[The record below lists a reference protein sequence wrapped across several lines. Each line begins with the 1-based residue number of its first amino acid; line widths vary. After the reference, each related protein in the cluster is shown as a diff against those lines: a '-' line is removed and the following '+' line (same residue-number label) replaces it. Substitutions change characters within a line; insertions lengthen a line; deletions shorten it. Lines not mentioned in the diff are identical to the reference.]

1 MGGARCVD
9 PQLRG
14 SALTHLLLDVPQR
27 VLPFFLL
34 VAAGVTLARLR
45 LFDARMSAG
54 LSSYVYWIGFPALL
68 VHSLSRVGAP
78 DRALTLGLTAYGACA
93 LLVVALMV
101 AIGVALRW
109 TREERAGGSLS
120 ASLGNSAFLGL
131 PIAAAVLGPEAARLS
146 AGVVAVDFVVVAAVG
161 VGLLGWAGGRS
172 TWRSLMQALRNPIV
186 LAAMTGSA
194 MALLG
199 LSLPGI
205 LDRSVAAA
213 AASGSPVALVALGVA
228 LGLTGLPAAGVPS
241 EPTDEPPPPIPRW
254 TPVIV
259 AAIAKLFL
267 MPVLAWFATGLV
279 DAPLT
284 FRLGATLLAA
294 TPTAVN
300 VFIQTKA
307 YSVFERGGARIV
319 ALTTAVSCLSLSV
332 VAILLERYA
341 A

>member
-1 MGGARCVD
+1 M
-9 PQLRG
+9 
-14 SALTHLLLDVPQR
+14 THLLLDVPQR
-27 VLPFFLL
+27 VVPFFLL
-34 VAAGVTLARLR
+34 VAAGVSLARLR

-68 VHSLSRVGAP
+68 VHSLSHVGAP
-78 DRALTLGLTAYGACA
+78 DRALALGLTAYGACA
-93 LLVVALMV
+93 LLVVALMAAV
-101 AIGVALRW
+101 GAALRW

-146 AGVVAVDFVVVAAVG
+146 AGAVAVDFVVVAAVG

-199 LSLPGI
+199 LSLPGV
-205 LDRSVAAA
+205 LDRAVEAA

-228 LGLTGLPAAGVPS
+228 LGLTGLPAAGVPC
-241 EPTDEPPPPIPRW
+241 EPTEEPPPPIPRW
-254 TPVIV
+254 TPIIV
-259 AAIAKLFL
+259 AAVCKLL
-267 MPVLAWFATGLV
+267 VLPVLVWFATGLI
-279 DAPLT
+279 DAPLA

-319 ALTTAVSCLSLSV
+319 ALTTAVSCISLSA
-332 VAILLERYA
+332 VAILLEQYA
-341 A
+341 AS

>member
-1 MGGARCVD
+1 M
-9 PQLRG
+9 
-14 SALTHLLLDVPQR
+14 THLLLDVPQR

-45 LFDARMSAG
+45 LFDARMSTG

-78 DRALTLGLTAYGACA
+78 DRALTLGLMAYGACA

-101 AIGVALRW
+101 ALGVALRW

-146 AGVVAVDFVVVAAVG
+146 AGAVAVDFVVVAAVG

-194 MALLG
+194 MALLRV
-199 LSLPGI
+199 SLPDV

-228 LGLTGLPAAGVPS
+228 LGLTGLPAAGGPS
-241 EPTDEPPPPIPRW
+241 DHTEEEPSPVPRW
-254 TPVIV
+254 GPVIV
-259 AAIAKLFL
+259 AAIAKLLL
-267 MPVLAWFATGLV
+267 MPTLAWFATGLV
-279 DAPLT
+279 DAPLP

-319 ALTTAVSCLSLSV
+319 ALTTAVSCVSLSV
-332 VAILLERYA
+332 IAVLLERYA
-341 A
+341 AS

>member
-1 MGGARCVD
+1 
-9 PQLRG
+9 LI
-14 SALTHLLLDVPQR
+14 HLLLDVPQR

-54 LSSYVYWIGFPALL
+54 LSTYVYWIGFPALL

-78 DRALTLGLTAYGACA
+78 DRALTLGLLAYGACA
-93 LLVVALMV
+93 LLVVAHD
-101 AIGVALRW
+101 GGDRHRPALDARGAG
-109 TREERAGGSLS
+109 RRRPVGQPGQQRLPGPADRRRRAR
-120 ASLGNSAFLGL
+120 
-131 PIAAAVLGPEAARLS
+131 PEAARVS
-146 AGVVAVDFVVVAAVG
+146 AGVVAVDFVVVAAIG

-186 LAAMTGSA
+186 LAAITGSV
-194 MALLG
+194 MALAG
-199 LSLPGI
+199 LSLPGV
-205 LDRSVAAA
+205 LDRAVASA

-228 LGLTGLPAAGVPS
+228 LGLTGLPAAGVAC
-241 EPTDEPPPPIPRW
+241 EPTDEEPPPIPRW
-254 TPVIV
+254 GPILI
-259 AAIAKLFL
+259 AAVGKLLL
-267 MPVLAWFATGLV
+267 MPTLAWFATGLV
-279 DAPLT
+279 DAPLA

-319 ALTTAVSCLSLSV
+319 ALTTAVSCVSLSAI
-332 VAILLERYA
+332 AILLEQYA
-341 A
+341 AT

>member
-1 MGGARCVD
+1 
-9 PQLRG
+9 
-14 SALTHLLLDVPQR
+14 LTDLLLDVPQR

-45 LFDARMSAG
+45 LFDARMSTG

-93 LLVVALMV
+93 LLVVALM
-101 AIGVALRW
+101 AALGAALRW
-109 TREERAGGSLS
+109 TREERAGSSLS

-146 AGVVAVDFVVVAAVG
+146 AGAVAVDFVVVAALG

-199 LSLPGI
+199 LSLPGV

-228 LGLTGLPAAGVPS
+228 LGLTGLPAAGVPCDPTEE
-241 EPTDEPPPPIPRW
+241 EPAPVPRW
-254 TPVIV
+254 GPVII
-259 AAIAKLFL
+259 AAVAKLLL

-279 DAPLT
+279 DAPLP

-319 ALTTAVSCLSLSV
+319 ALTTAVSCLSLSA
-332 VAILLERYA
+332 VAVLLERYA
-341 A
+341 AS

>member
-1 MGGARCVD
+1 MI
-9 PQLRG
+9 
-14 SALTHLLLDVPQR
+14 HLLLDVPQR

-45 LFDARMSAG
+45 LFDARMSSG

-78 DRALTLGLTAYGACA
+78 DRALALGLTAYGACA

-101 AIGVALRW
+101 TIGVALGW

-131 PIAAAVLGPEAARLS
+131 PIALAVLGPEAARVS

-161 VGLLGWAGGRS
+161 VGMLGWAGGRS

-186 LAAMTGSA
+186 LAAITGTA
-194 MALLG
+194 MALLSV
-199 LSLPGI
+199 SLPGA
-205 LDRSVAAA
+205 LDRAVAAA
-213 AASGSPVALVALGVA
+213 AASGSPVGLVALGVA

-241 EPTDEPPPPIPRW
+241 EPTDEEPAPIPRW
-254 TPVIV
+254 GPIIV
-259 AAIAKLFL
+259 AAIAKLL
-267 MPVLAWFATGLV
+267 VMPTLAWFATGFV
-279 DAPLT
+279 DAPLP

-319 ALTTAVSCLSLSV
+319 ALTTAISCVSLSV
-332 VAILLERYA
+332 VAVLLERYA
-341 A
+341 AS

>member
-1 MGGARCVD
+1 MTD
-9 PQLRG
+9 
-14 SALTHLLLDVPQR
+14 LLLDVPQR

-54 LSSYVYWIGFPALL
+54 LSTYVYWIGFPALL
-68 VHSLSRVGAP
+68 LHSLSRVGAP
-78 DRALTLGLTAYGACA
+78 DRALALGLAAYGACA
-93 LLVVALMV
+93 LLVVVLMA
-101 AIGVALRW
+101 AIGGALQW

-146 AGVVAVDFVVVAAVG
+146 AGAVAVDFVVVAAVG

-199 LSLPGI
+199 LSLPGV
-205 LDRSVAAA
+205 LDRAVGAA

-228 LGLTGLPAAGVPS
+228 LGLTGLPTAGVPC
-241 EPTDEPPPPIPRW
+241 EPTEEPPPPIPRW
-254 TPVIV
+254 TPIIV
-259 AAIAKLFL
+259 AAVGKLL
-267 MPVLAWFATGLV
+267 VMPLLVWFATGLV
-279 DAPLT
+279 DAALP

-319 ALTTAVSCLSLSV
+319 ALTTAVSCISLSMI
-332 VAILLERYA
+332 AILLEQYA
-341 A
+341 GA

>member
-1 MGGARCVD
+1 
-9 PQLRG
+9 
-14 SALTHLLLDVPQR
+14 LTDLLLDVPQR

-54 LSSYVYWIGFPALL
+54 LSTYVYWIGFPALL
-68 VHSLSRVGAP
+68 LHSLSRVGAP
-78 DRALTLGLTAYGACA
+78 DRALALGLAAYGACA
-93 LLVVALMV
+93 LLVVVLMA
-101 AIGVALRW
+101 AIGGALQW

-146 AGVVAVDFVVVAAVG
+146 AGAVAVDFVVVAAVG

-199 LSLPGI
+199 LSLPGV
-205 LDRSVAAA
+205 LDRAVGAA

-228 LGLTGLPAAGVPS
+228 LGLTGLPTAGVPC
-241 EPTDEPPPPIPRW
+241 EPTEEPPPPIPRW
-254 TPVIV
+254 TPIIV
-259 AAIAKLFL
+259 AAVGKLL
-267 MPVLAWFATGLV
+267 VMPLLVWFATGLV
-279 DAPLT
+279 DAALP

-319 ALTTAVSCLSLSV
+319 ALTTAVSCISLSMI
-332 VAILLERYA
+332 AILLEQYA
-341 A
+341 GA

>member
-1 MGGARCVD
+1 LID
-9 PQLRG
+9 
-14 SALTHLLLDVPQR
+14 LLLDVPQR

-34 VAAGVTLARLR
+34 VGAGVTLSRLR

-68 VHSLSRVGAP
+68 LHSLSRVGAP
-78 DRALTLGLTAYGACA
+78 DRAMTLGLTAYGACT

-101 AIGVALRW
+101 AIGAVLRW
-109 TREERAGGSLS
+109 TREEQAGGSLS

-131 PIAAAVLGPEAARLS
+131 PVALAVLGPEAARLS

-186 LAAMTGSA
+186 LAAITGTA

-199 LSLPGI
+199 ITLPGI
-205 LDRSVAAA
+205 LDRAVTAA

-228 LGLTGLPAAGVPS
+228 LGLTGLPAAGIPA
-241 EPTDEPPPPIPRW
+241 EPTEDPPPPIPRW
-254 TPVIV
+254 TPIIV
-259 AAIAKLFL
+259 AAVAKLL
-267 MPVLAWFATGLV
+267 LLPTLVWFATGLV
-279 DAPLT
+279 DAPLA

-319 ALTTAVSCLSLSV
+319 ALTTAVSCVSLSV
-332 VAILLERYA
+332 VAVLLERYA
-341 A
+341 TA

>member
-1 MGGARCVD
+1 MID
-9 PQLRG
+9 
-14 SALTHLLLDVPQR
+14 LLLDVPQR

-45 LFDARMSAG
+45 LFDSRMSTG
-54 LSSYVYWIGFPALL
+54 LSLYVYWIGFPALL
-68 VHSLSRVGAP
+68 IHSLSRVGAP
-78 DRALTLGLTAYGACA
+78 DRALALGLTAYGACA

-101 AIGVALRW
+101 TIGVVLRW

-146 AGVVAVDFVVVAAVG
+146 AGAVAVDFVVVAAVG

-186 LAAMTGSA
+186 LAAITGTA
-194 MALLG
+194 MALLK
-199 LSLPGI
+199 LSLPDV
-205 LDRSVAAA
+205 LDRAVASA

-228 LGLTGLPAAGVPS
+228 LGLTGLPAAGVAC
-241 EPTDEPPPPIPRW
+241 EPTEEEPPPIPRW
-254 TPVIV
+254 GPIIV
-259 AAIAKLFL
+259 AAIAKLAL
-267 MPVLAWFATGLV
+267 MPTLAWFATGWV
-279 DAPLT
+279 DAPLP

-319 ALTTAVSCLSLSV
+319 ALTTAISCVSLSV
-332 VAILLERYA
+332 IAVLLERYA
-341 A
+341 AA

>member
-1 MGGARCVD
+1 
-9 PQLRG
+9 LI
-14 SALTHLLLDVPQR
+14 HLLLDVPQR

-45 LFDARMSAG
+45 LFDARMSSG
-54 LSSYVYWIGFPALL
+54 LSLYVYWIGFPALL
-68 VHSLSRVGAP
+68 IHSLSRVGTP

-93 LLVVALMV
+93 LLVVAVMV
-101 AIGVALRW
+101 ALGVALRW
-109 TREERAGGSLS
+109 TREERAGSSLS

-186 LAAMTGSA
+186 LAAITGTA

-199 LSLPGI
+199 LSLPDV
-205 LDRSVAAA
+205 LDRAVGAA

-228 LGLTGLPAAGVPS
+228 LGLTGLPAAGVAC
-241 EPTDEPPPPIPRW
+241 EPAEDDPPPIPRW
-254 TPVIV
+254 TPIVV
-259 AAIAKLFL
+259 AAIGKLVL
-267 MPVLAWFATGLV
+267 MPIAAWFATGLV
-279 DAPLT
+279 DAPLA
-284 FRLGATLLAA
+284 FRMGATLLAA

-319 ALTTAVSCLSLSV
+319 ALTTAVSCVSLSV
-332 VAILLERYA
+332 IAVLLEQYA
-341 A
+341 AG

>member
-1 MGGARCVD
+1 MI
-9 PQLRG
+9 
-14 SALTHLLLDVPQR
+14 HLLLDVPQR
-27 VLPFFLL
+27 VVPFFLL
-34 VAAGVTLARLR
+34 VGAGVTLSRLR

-54 LSSYVYWIGFPALL
+54 LSNYVYWIGFPALL

-78 DRALTLGLTAYGACA
+78 DRALALGLTAYGACA
-93 LLVVALMV
+93 LLVVALMAV
-101 AIGVALRW
+101 LGAALRW

-131 PIAAAVLGPEAARLS
+131 PIAAEVLGPEAARLS
-146 AGVVAVDFVVVAAVG
+146 AGAVAVDFVVVAAVG

-199 LSLPGI
+199 LSLPGV
-205 LDRSVAAA
+205 LDRAVAAA

-228 LGLTGLPAAGVPS
+228 LGLTGLPAAGVPC
-241 EPTDEPPPPIPRW
+241 EPSDEPPPPIPRW
-254 TPVIV
+254 TPIIV
-259 AAIAKLFL
+259 AAVAKLL
-267 MPVLAWFATGLV
+267 VLPLLVWFATDLV
-279 DAPLT
+279 DAPLA

-294 TPTAVN
+294 APTAVN

-319 ALTTAVSCLSLSV
+319 ALTTAVSCVSLSV
-332 VAILLERYA
+332 VAVLLEQYA
-341 A
+341 AS

>member
-1 MGGARCVD
+1 M
-9 PQLRG
+9 PQIDLVLG
-14 SALTHLLLDVPQR
+14 VLAR

-34 VAAGVTLARLR
+34 VGAGVALVRLR
-45 LFDARMSAG
+45 LLDDGMARG
-54 LSSYVYWIGFPALL
+54 LSAYVFWIGFPALL
-68 VHSLSRVGAP
+68 IHSLSAIGAP
-78 DRALTLGLTAYGACA
+78 GPALAMGLTAFAGAA
-93 LLVVALMV
+93 LTVMVLLLVLGLAL
-101 AIGVALRW
+101 GW
-109 TREERAGGSLS
+109 TREERAGAALAGG
-120 ASLGNSAFLGL
+120 LGNSAFLGL

-146 AGVVAVDFVVVAAVG
+146 AGAVAVDFVVVAAVG

-199 LSLPGI
+199 LSLPGV

-228 LGLTGLPAAGVPS
+228 LGLTGLPAAGVS
-241 EPTDEPPPPIPRW
+241 CDPTDEPPPPPPRW
-254 TPVIV
+254 GPVII
-259 AAIAKLFL
+259 AAIAKLLL

-279 DAPLT
+279 DAPLP

-319 ALTTAVSCLSLSV
+319 ALTTAVSCVSLSV

-341 A
+341 AS

>member
-1 MGGARCVD
+1 MPCFGPDSCRAPIPLDAALIVV

-14 SALTHLLLDVPQR
+14 SALIHLLLDVPQR

-45 LFDARMSAG
+45 LFDARMSSG
-54 LSSYVYWIGFPALL
+54 LSTYVYWIGFPALL
-68 VHSLSRVGAP
+68 LHSLSRVGAP
-78 DRALTLGLTAYGACA
+78 DRALALGLAAYGACA
-93 LLVVALMV
+93 LLVVVLMAAL
-101 AIGVALRW
+101 GGALHW

-146 AGVVAVDFVVVAAVG
+146 AGAVAVDFVVVAAVG

-199 LSLPGI
+199 LSLPGV
-205 LDRSVAAA
+205 LDRAVGAA

-228 LGLTGLPAAGVPS
+228 LGLTGLPTAGVPC
-241 EPTDEPPPPIPRW
+241 EPVEEEPRRSRAGRRSSSPPSASCWCCRCWSGSPPTWW
-254 TPVIV
+254 TP
-259 AAIAKLFL
+259 
-267 MPVLAWFATGLV
+267 PGLPPGRHP
-279 DAPLT
+279 AGRHPHGGQ
-284 FRLGATLLAA
+284 RLHPDQGLQRVRAR
-294 TPTAVN
+294 
-300 VFIQTKA
+300 
-307 YSVFERGGARIV
+307 RGRG
-319 ALTTAVSCLSLSV
+319 SWP
-332 VAILLERYA
+332 
-341 A
+341 